1 MKKRKKKSTVLF
13 AAILSAAV
21 LWGNVPAAAAQTA
34 MDPNIIVSD
43 SNYLDKTSPRL
54 KYLSSVFTDMT
65 IRGNRADCQG
75 NYTTFENVKV
85 KLQVMLQKSP
95 LNISLDS
102 DWTKVE
108 SWDLTWTGP
117 AQKILARSHTGLT
130 PGYYYRVKT
139 TATVLD
145 GNMPLETVVVHS
157 VVSYYGG

>member
-95 LNISLDS
+95 LNTSLHS
-102 DWTKVE
+102 YWTEVE